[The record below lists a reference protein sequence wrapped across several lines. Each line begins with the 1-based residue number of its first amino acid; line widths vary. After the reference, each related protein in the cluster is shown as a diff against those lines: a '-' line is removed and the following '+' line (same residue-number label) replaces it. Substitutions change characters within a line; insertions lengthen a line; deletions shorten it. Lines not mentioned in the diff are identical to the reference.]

1 MEDGLWGGAGGGDFK
16 SPLPLLRCKEILR
29 GRHHLTSFIF
39 LCLFCLVFFNL
50 IVRRETLY
58 GIVFL
63 SVVNDN
69 SFNGNI
75 T

>member
-1 MEDGLWGGAGGGDFK
+1 MCVWGGGGGGEGGNFK
-16 SPLPLLRCKEILR
+16 SPLSLLRCKEILR
-29 GRHHLTSFIF
+29 GKHHLTSFSV
-39 LCLFCLVFFNL
+39 VFFNL
-50 IVRRETLY
+50 IVRREALY

>member
-1 MEDGLWGGAGGGDFK
+1 MEGGLCVCVGGGGGDFK
-16 SPLPLLRCKEILR
+16 CPLSLLRCKEILR
-29 GRHHLTSFIF
+29 GKHHLTSFSVV
-39 LCLFCLVFFNL
+39 VFFNL
-50 IVRRETLY
+50 IVRREALY